1 MYASMVL
8 MCILLSILFLGGYL
22 APDFINL
29 INDLLNILDR
39 FLKFMYELNESVTD
53 LIDFYESRLYG
64 LSIFFDLISIFISD
78 SLLICSCVLEFILA
92 WILIIFEP
100 LLENISGFIT
110 LIYNT
115 LGSELLYS
123 LIIALKSSVLIFM
136 FIWGRACFPRIRFDE
151 LMSLCWTV
159 FLPILFGI
167 IILVPCIISS
177 NDILSANVFFMTS
190 PLVKAHKNSA
200 LRSRVEFNRRSNS
213 NDSNSLKKDSLEP
226 WFWTSFFK
234 NHLDTLLVFMI
245 NYMTIIILKCIYL
258 FSNWH
263 AVIIYWGLMGV
274 WACIKLYIVR
284 NLKNSQAKI
293 TKMEYLITCLITVFF
308 SVLIYNINISYWLN
322 LILFSSIISI
332 IDLFYINSI
341 LRKLLLYILDIN
353 ISGKQYF
360 TSAGNIPSNIQESI
374 PPKVEWVLTKD
385 GENTPSTEKTVDP
398 VGPNDPAGPLPA
410 QEDISRGRSRILGR
424 SISPREDG
432 SGSMRRFRERS
443 PQSRL
448 PGNMENIN
456 PQVDAKE
463 AELEAEKLRKEKENL
478 LIPKEMG
485 EAEKL
490 RIKQKVMSYA
500 QDKSWLKDIKNKN
513 AEEIRGIIKAKVDA
527 IEADREAEILRK
539 KIEMEAN
546 ILNNQL
552 AERWKELPWK
562 SNNPTDQEARARWAG
577 EQLEKLYYAKREE
590 LAAKYKV
597 NPATV
602 KVELKDLINGPYW
615 IAKNFMDSK
624 FDTLQSAILEDV
636 HKNKKLKKYQSINTM
651 NVENIIKK
659 LKDNK

>member
-1 MYASMVL
+1 M
-8 MCILLSILFLGGYL
+8 
-22 APDFINL
+22 
-29 INDLLNILDR
+29 
-39 FLKFMYELNESVTD
+39 
-53 LIDFYESRLYG
+53 
-64 LSIFFDLISIFISD
+64 
-78 SLLICSCVLEFILA
+78 
-92 WILIIFEP
+92 
-100 LLENISGFIT
+100 
-110 LIYNT
+110 
-115 LGSELLYS
+115 
-123 LIIALKSSVLIFM
+123 
-136 FIWGRACFPRIRFDE
+136 
-151 LMSLCWTV
+151 
-159 FLPILFGI
+159 
-167 IILVPCIISS
+167 
-177 NDILSANVFFMTS
+177 
-190 PLVKAHKNSA
+190 
-200 LRSRVEFNRRSNS
+200 
-213 NDSNSLKKDSLEP
+213 
-226 WFWTSFFK
+226 
-234 NHLDTLLVFMI
+234 
-245 NYMTIIILKCIYL
+245 
-258 FSNWH
+258 
-263 AVIIYWGLMGV
+263 
-274 WACIKLYIVR
+274 
-284 NLKNSQAKI
+284 
-293 TKMEYLITCLITVFF
+293 
-308 SVLIYNINISYWLN
+308 LIYNINISYWLN

-360 TSAGNIPSNIQESI
+360 TSAGNIPSNIQESN

-410 QEDISRGRSRILGR
+410 QEDISRGRSRIRGR

-432 SGSMRRFRERS
+432 IGSMRRFRDRSPQSRLPGNMENINPQVDAKEAELKAEKLRKEKVMKIESVLTKDGDNTPSTEKTVDPVGPNDPAGPLPAQEDISRGRSRIRGRSISPREDGIGSMRRFRERS

-463 AELEAEKLRKEKENL
+463 AELEAEKWWKEKENL

-485 EAEKL
+485 EAERL

-539 KIEMEAN
+539 KNEMEAN

-602 KVELKDLINGPYW
+602 KVELKDLINGPHW
-615 IAKNFMDSK
+615 ISKNFMDSK

-636 HKNKKLKKYQSINTM
+636 HINKKLKKYQSINSM